1 MKNITTILSELGIE
15 VPEDKKEALTKSVN
29 DNYKTIAEFQKVSEK
44 VSDEKQRREQA
55 EAALKKFEGLDPA
68 KVEQEIADWKQKAI
82 DAEKEYT
89 AKAEKRDYESALS
102 KALDDYKFT
111 SKFARAAIEED
122 LKKNRLPMHDGKILG
137 LRDRMEQIRE
147 EDAEAFAPDKS
158 DVPNFTSPKTA
169 PAKRRTKEEIANIE
183 DPDERMKA
191 WEDYA
196 RQGEE

>member
-15 VPEDKKEALTKSVN
+15 VPEEKKEALAKSVN
-29 DNYKTIAEFQKVSEK
+29 ENYKTVAEFTKLSGK
-44 VSDEKQRREQA
+44 LSDEEARRTQA
-55 EAALKKFEGLDPA
+55 EDALKKFDGLDPDSVA
-68 KVEQEIADWKQKAI
+68 KEIEDWKQKAI
-82 DAEKEYT
+82 DAEREYT
-89 AKAEKRDYESALS
+89 AKAQKRDYEDALA
-102 KALDDYKFT
+102 KELDGYKFS
-111 SKFARAAIEED
+111 SKSARAAIEEKLRD
-122 LKKNRLPMHDGKILG
+122 TKLPMHDGKILG
-137 LRDRMEQIRE
+137 LRDRMEQIKE

-169 PAKRRTKEEIANIE
+169 PAKRRTKDEIAAIE

>member
-15 VPEDKKEALTKSVN
+15 VPEEKKEALAKSVN
-29 DNYKTIAEFQKVSEK
+29 ENYKTVAEFTKLSGK
-44 VSDEKQRREQA
+44 LSDEEARRTQA
-55 EAALKKFEGLDPA
+55 EDALKKFDGLDPDSVA
-68 KVEQEIADWKQKAI
+68 KEIADWKQKAL

-89 AKAEKRDYESALS
+89 AKAQKRDYEDALA
-102 KALDDYKFT
+102 KALDDYKFS
-111 SKFARAAIEED
+111 SKSARAAIEEK
-122 LKKNRLPMHDGKILG
+122 LRNTKLPMHDGKILG
-137 LRDRMEQIRE
+137 LRDRMEQIKE

-169 PAKRRTKEEIANIE
+169 PAKRRTKDEIAAIE

-196 RQGEE
+196 KQGEE

>member
-15 VPEDKKEALTKSVN
+15 VPEEKKEALAKSVN
-29 DNYKTIAEFQKVSEK
+29 ENYKTVAEFTKLSGK
-44 VSDEKQRREQA
+44 LSDEEARRTQA
-55 EAALKKFEGLDPA
+55 EDALKKFDGLDPDSVA
-68 KVEQEIADWKQKAI
+68 KEIEDWKQKAI

-89 AKAEKRDYESALS
+89 AKAQKRDYEDALA
-102 KALDDYKFT
+102 KALDDYKFS
-111 SKFARAAIEED
+111 SKSARAAIEEK
-122 LKKNRLPMHDGKILG
+122 LRNTKLPMHDGKILG
-137 LRDRMEQIRE
+137 LRDRMEQIKE

-169 PAKRRTKEEIANIE
+169 PAKRRTKDEIAAIE